1 MRPPI
6 DQADVTELLLTDIP
20 IIGYGSRGV
29 VVQSKEVLPEV
40 LNTFDSRIAG
50 GLRLYLMGYIH
61 YADINGAE
69 RFMGFCRQYDTSEGW
84 SREGRFVP
92 VDNPDYEYSD

>member
-1 MRPPI
+1 
-6 DQADVTELLLTDIP
+6 
-20 IIGYGSRGV
+20 
-29 VVQSKEVLPEV
+29 
-40 LNTFDSRIAG
+40 
-50 GLRLYLMGYIH
+50 MGYIH